1 MAKVL
6 RSSGRSLDE
15 GTRAMIELLPHLSDE
30 QKRALCLRM
39 EAWGLLRHTPQGRL
53 VLTTEGHLTGC
64 MLYAMAAL
72 EQAEREIAERAKQET
87 PPLQ

>member
-1 MAKVL
+1 
-6 RSSGRSLDE
+6 
-15 GTRAMIELLPHLSDE
+15 
-30 QKRALCLRM
+30 
-39 EAWGLLRHTPQGRL
+39 